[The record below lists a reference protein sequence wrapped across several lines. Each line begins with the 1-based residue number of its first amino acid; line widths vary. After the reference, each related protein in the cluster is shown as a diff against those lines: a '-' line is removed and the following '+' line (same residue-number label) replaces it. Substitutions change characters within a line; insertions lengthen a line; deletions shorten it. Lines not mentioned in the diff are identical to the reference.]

1 LVIQV
6 YMSEAFHNLVSIITK
21 SFKIDDKAIEELRVI
36 LSEQNDREV
45 SHDEAEKIGRS
56 LVTVIET
63 LANGRTIIANRSS
76 NDGRE

>member
-1 LVIQV
+1 
-6 YMSEAFHNLVSIITK
+6 MSETFHNIVSIITK

-63 LANGRTIIANRSS
+63 LANGRAIIANRSS
-76 NDGRE
+76 SDGCE

>member
-1 LVIQV
+1 
-6 YMSEAFHNLVSIITK
+6 MSETFHNLVSIITR

-45 SHDEAEKIGRS
+45 SYDEAEKIGRS

-76 NDGRE
+76 NDGR

>member
-1 LVIQV
+1 
-6 YMSEAFHNLVSIITK
+6 MSETFHNLVSIITK

-63 LANGRTIIANRSS
+63 LANGRTIIANRSI
-76 NDGRE
+76 NDGRK

>member
-1 LVIQV
+1 
-6 YMSEAFHNLVSIITK
+6 MSEAFHNLVSIITK

-56 LVTVIET
+56 LVTIIET

>member
-1 LVIQV
+1 
-6 YMSEAFHNLVSIITK
+6 MSEAFHNLVSIITK

-76 NDGRE
+76 NNGRE